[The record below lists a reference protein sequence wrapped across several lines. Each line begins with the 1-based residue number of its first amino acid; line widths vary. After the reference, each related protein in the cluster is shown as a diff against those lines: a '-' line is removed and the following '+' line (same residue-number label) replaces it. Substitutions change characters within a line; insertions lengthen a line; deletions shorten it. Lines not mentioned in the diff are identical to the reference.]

1 MAVRFSSALEN
12 IKGSDLGP
20 LLKLTAQPEV
30 ISFAGGLPAPQTF
43 PVQELLKIQEEV
55 LREDG
60 TGALQ
65 YGPSRGYQTLR
76 ELIAAR
82 MNKLLGTKE
91 TAEDIL
97 VTAGSQQA
105 LDILGRVFLD
115 PGDVVVVESPSYLGA
130 VNAFE
135 LQQPRFIE
143 VETDEQGMAPEELE
157 RVLASEPRVKMV
169 YVIPEFQNPTGITWT
184 AERRQAFMDIIT
196 RYEVPVIEDNPY
208 GELRYEGETLP
219 SLKSMDTKDLVVY
232 LGTFSKTFCPGM
244 RIGWVAAADPIMAK
258 VDLVKQGTD
267 LATSS
272 ISQREIAAYMQG
284 YDFDAHVRENVELYR
299 DRRDVMLN
307 AMREYFPAGIQWTEP
322 QGGLFIWVTLPE
334 HIDARELFKLCIERK
349 VAFVPGEAFF
359 PSSKKKNHCR
369 LNYSSMDPE
378 RIVEG
383 IRRMSEALK
392 EMI

>member
-12 IKGSDLGP
+12 IKGSDIGP

-43 PVQELLKIQEEV
+43 PVQELLKVQEEV
-55 LREDG
+55 LRTDG
-60 TGALQ
+60 TNALQ

-76 ELIAAR
+76 ELIAER
-82 MNKLLGTKE
+82 MNQLVGTHE

-97 VTAGSQQA
+97 ITAGSQQA

-115 PGDVVVVESPSYLGA
+115 PGDVVLVESPSYLGA

-143 VETDEQGMAPEELE
+143 VETDEQGMVPEELE
-157 RVLASEPRVKMV
+157 RILASEPRVKMV
-169 YVIPEFQNPTGITWT
+169 YTIPEFQNPTGITWT
-184 AERRQAFMDIIT
+184 AKRRQAFMEIIT

-208 GELRYEGETLP
+208 GELRYEGESLP
-219 SLKSMDTKDLVVY
+219 SLKSMDTKGLVVY

-244 RIGWVAAADPIMAK
+244 RIGWVAAADPIMGK
-258 VDLVKQGTD
+258 IDLVKQGTD

-272 ISQREIAAYMQG
+272 ISQREIAAYMQS
-284 YDFDAHVRENVELYR
+284 YDFDAHVRENVDLYR

-307 AMREYFPAGIQWTEP
+307 AMREYFPAGIHWTEP

-334 HIDARELFKLCIERK
+334 HIDARELFQLCIERK
-349 VAFVPGEAFF
+349 VAFVPGDAFF

-369 LNYSSMDPE
+369 LNYSNMDPE